1 MDTRQLIEASAE
13 VVTITR
19 LKAGDVYK
27 RVEESGGYGSP
38 LRFGIVQS
46 VMNNGTDSAFT
57 ALELTPTYAGITSEV
72 KVFKAG
78 VPAALFAA
86 TPHEVEQHT
95 KDLQLSVD
103 RKVTEAHK
111 ALEAAREAQTFTGRV
126 IAMALRGELTTP
138 DTTGELEAT
147 VVSDEQLVQDA
158 SGFVD
163 EQL

>member
-27 RVEESGGYGSP
+27 RIEEGTSYGSP
-38 LRFGIVQS
+38 LRFGVVQD

-78 VPAALFAA
+78 MPAALFAA
-86 TPHEVEQHT
+86 TPDEVLRHT
-95 KDLQLSVD
+95 TEVKISVD
-103 RKVTEAHK
+103 RKVAEAEK
-111 ALEAAREAQTFTGRV
+111 ALIAAREAQALAIRV
-126 IAMALRGELTTP
+126 MDTALMGELTAP
-138 DTTGELEAT
+138 DTTGVLEAT
-147 VVSDEQLVQDA
+147 VVPDEHL
-158 SGFVD
+158 
-163 EQL
+163 